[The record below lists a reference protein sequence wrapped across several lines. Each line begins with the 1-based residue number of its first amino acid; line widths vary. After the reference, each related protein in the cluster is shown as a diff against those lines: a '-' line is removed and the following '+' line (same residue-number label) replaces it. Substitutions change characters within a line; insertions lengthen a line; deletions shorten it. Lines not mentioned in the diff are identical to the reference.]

1 MWRLHLDG
9 CPDMTWISTNFDD
22 VTIVTIGGNDCKIN
36 FWFLN
41 QSEAV
46 NRMKNSD
53 LNEKIG
59 NYHDKK
65 NYIIAMSNNT
75 PEATTEQQ

>member
-1 MWRLHLDG
+1 MLRLLLLEEMLVKLTFG
-9 CPDMTWISTNFDD
+9 SLI
-22 VTIVTIGGNDCKIN
+22 K
-36 FWFLN
+36 
-41 QSEAV
+41 A

>member
-1 MWRLHLDG
+1 MHLDG
-9 CPDMTWISTNFDD
+9 CPDMTRVSTSFDD
-22 VTIVTIGGNDCKIN
+22 VVIVTIGENDYKIN
-36 FWFLN
+36 FWFLS

-46 NRMKNSD
+46 NRMENSD

-65 NYIIAMSNNT
+65 IYIIAMSNDT
-75 PEATTEQQ
+75 SEATTEQQ